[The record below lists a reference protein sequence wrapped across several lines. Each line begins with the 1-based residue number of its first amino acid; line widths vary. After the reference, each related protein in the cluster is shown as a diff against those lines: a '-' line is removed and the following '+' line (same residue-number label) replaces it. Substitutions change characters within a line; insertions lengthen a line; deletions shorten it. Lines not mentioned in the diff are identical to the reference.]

1 MTSFDAR
8 LRLNGDTGL
17 PLGVEID
24 LTDGHMKVRSG
35 NQELADWNVDLIR
48 VSAMQDGFHV
58 RAEGEEVILNV
69 TEDARFAIELG
80 LRTAHPG
87 LRRRMAA
94 LIRDDEVQI

>member
-8 LRLNGDTGL
+8 LRLSGDKGL

-24 LTDGHMKVRSG
+24 LTDGRMRVRSG
-35 NQELADWNVDLIR
+35 NEELADWNTDRIR
-48 VSAMQDGFHV
+48 VSALQDGFHV

-80 LRTAHPG
+80 LRSAYPG

-94 LIRDDEVQI
+94 LRRDDI